1 VSRPVRFHPLAE
13 ADLAEAWSWYEERQP
28 GLGDQLVRAVRTALD
43 MAARWPSSGTPVIE
57 DHDGEVV
64 ERRITTSGF
73 PYAVRYRTIDEAIVV
88 MAVYHQRRRPDF
100 GAERSP

>member
-1 VSRPVRFHPLAE
+1 VSLRVRFHPLAE
-13 ADLAEAWSWYEERQP
+13 ADLVEAWSWYEERQP
-28 GLGDQLVRAVRTALD
+28 GLGDRLVRAIRTALD

-57 DHDGEVV
+57 GPDGEVV

-73 PYAVRYRTIDEAIVV
+73 PYLLRYRMIDETIVV
-88 MAVYHQRRRPDF
+88 MAVYHQRRHPDF

>member
-1 VSRPVRFHPLAE
+1 MSFHPLAE
-13 ADLAEAWSWYEERQP
+13 ADLVAAWSWYEERQP
-28 GLGDQLVRAVRTALD
+28 GLGDRLVRAVRAAID
-43 MAARWPSSGTPVIE
+43 MAAQWPSSGTRVIE
-57 DHDGEVV
+57 GGDGEVV

-88 MAVYHQRRRPDF
+88 MAVYHQRRHPDF